1 LVGTE
6 NQGLHRG
13 RARFETRREGAP
25 LHEVPSM
32 VLGKFLIPRKPR
44 SGSLE
49 GRTAPIQSEVN
60 FIPSFAGVTIRAFKQ
75 TTGDRNG

>member
-1 LVGTE
+1 
-6 NQGLHRG
+6 
-13 RARFETRREGAP
+13 
-25 LHEVPSM
+25 M

-49 GRTAPIQSEVN
+49 GRTAPIQPEVN
-60 FIPSFAGVTIRAFKQ
+60 FIPSFAGVTIKAFKQ